1 MGDCVATLLD
11 GKMKMG
17 AHDSVGD
24 LLHGMPED
32 PSQGGWGGRFV
43 RAWKRPRVV
52 FTRLTGPQDR
62 IEQFGVFEL
71 ALPMGD
77 LGPARLEARMLIENR
92 ELVGSVDADRVMRW
106 RFSPKDAKTYRYM
119 ISSNVL
125 ALEVRSSE
133 LTSPR
138 PPPMPPST
146 LRHDCPSGGRTIHHR
161 MWPKAS
167 TSGSEL

>member
-1 MGDCVATLLD
+1 
-11 GKMKMG
+11 MG

-71 ALPMGD
+71 ALPMG
-77 LGPARLEARMLIENR
+77 
-92 ELVGSVDADRVMRW
+92 DADRVMRW